1 MSGWHLAAIKRADID
16 EILAIERQAFRHPWQ
31 RVHFEN
37 QLSDENACHYCV
49 RVDSEAA
56 AGPLIAYVFMRLF
69 GSQLH
74 LLKIA
79 VTTALQRRGIGSRL
93 LEQCFSR
100 ETQRGARAVLLE
112 VRPSN
117 IPAVGLYRKTG
128 FEVIG
133 KRHGYYGDSQED
145 ALVMIKK
152 LQEDT

>member
-1 MSGWHLAAIKRADID
+1 MSGWHLAAFNQADIE

-31 RVHFEN
+31 RIDFEN
-37 QLSDENACHYCV
+37 QLNAEHACHYCA
-49 RVDSEAA
+49 RLISDA
-56 AGPLIAYVFMRLF
+56 AGLLIAYIFMHLF

-79 VTTALQRRGIGSRL
+79 VTANLRRRGIGSRL
-93 LEQCFSR
+93 LEQCFLR
-100 ETQRGARAVLLE
+100 EMKRGAREVFLE

-117 IPAVGLYRKTG
+117 ITAVQFYRNLD

-133 KRHGYYGDSQED
+133 KRHKYYGDSKED

-152 LQEDT
+152 LQEIL